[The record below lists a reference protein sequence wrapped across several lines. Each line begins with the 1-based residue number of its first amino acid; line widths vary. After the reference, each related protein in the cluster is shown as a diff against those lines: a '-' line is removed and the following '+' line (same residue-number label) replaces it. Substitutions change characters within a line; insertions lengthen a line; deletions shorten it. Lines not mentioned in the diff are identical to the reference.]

1 MSSIFTKIIDREI
14 PAYITY
20 EDEYTIAF
28 LDINPIQDGHT
39 IVVPKV
45 EVDHLED
52 LEDEYYD
59 AVMATVRKLALLMRD
74 ELQAER
80 ICIKVEGFEVP
91 HAHLH
96 LVPCATEAD
105 FTAPREEASSDD
117 LAEMAE
123 RLIY

>member
-14 PAYITY
+14 PAYIIY

-28 LDINPIQDGHT
+28 LDINPIQEGHT

-80 ICIKVEGFEVP
+80 ICLKVEGFEVP
-91 HAHLH
+91 HAHVH
-96 LVPCATEAD
+96 LVPCDTEAD
-105 FTAPREEASSDD
+105 FTAPREKASPED

-123 RLIY
+123 RLVY